1 MRLEKST
8 FDPVVFF
15 QTLLMRY
22 KEQEKKG
29 FAEMF
34 KKRIQNSSKNSE
46 KNHIV
51 GGQITDGI
59 KIGR

>member
-22 KEQEKKG
+22 KEQEKEG
-29 FAEMF
+29 FAEMIN
-34 KKRIQNSSKNSE
+34 KKSK
-46 KNHIV
+46 
-51 GGQITDGI
+51 TT
-59 KIGR
+59 